1 MWWSRRSILAALPAV
16 AACGFAPAEGPGSAG
31 RALRDSVLPDAPATR
46 EGFDFAARIEDRL
59 GRADPAR
66 YRLAYTITTEAVP
79 GGITAAGTI
88 TRYTLTGRA
97 DWRLE
102 PAGGGAALAEGRAE
116 GMTGWFTTSTTV
128 AAQAAE
134 ADARRR
140 LMAILADRV
149 VADLYAAALP

>member
-1 MWWSRRSILAALPAV
+1 MWWSRRGVLAALPAV

-31 RALRDSVLPDAPATR
+31 RELRNSVLPDAPALR
-46 EGFDFAARIEDRL
+46 DEFEFVARIEDRL
-59 GRADPAR
+59 GRANPAR
-66 YRLAYTITTEAVP
+66 YRLAYTIATDAVP

-116 GMTGWFTTSTTV
+116 GMTGWFATATTV

-134 ADARRR
+134 TDARRR

-149 VADLYAAALP
+149 VADLYTAAPR